1 MHLANSTNGWSG
13 QVTSILF
20 FASEWREVDTV
31 SLSVKGNLLLS
42 FLLSFP
48 FLPPCAQFIS
58 PPASDGRS
66 CYTAYLK
73 RDDEPPKSA
82 GRGMISEVGSRESL
96 ASHHH
101 GKTPPMATSSKSEH
115 ERTSSPDVSML
126 LTPLLTDL
134 FVEAES
140 TAGRT
145 VLRDDDDEHPSLRRH
160 QLHRIG
166 LAGIRVFHQS
176 CQMSNDDY
184 KATCP
189 QC

>member
-101 GKTPPMATSSKSEH
+101 GKTPPMATSSETAIQLNSVEFSGLK
-115 ERTSSPDVSML
+115 L
-126 LTPLLTDL
+126 LR
-134 FVEAES
+134 
-140 TAGRT
+140 GRSIT
-145 VLRDDDDEHPSLRRH
+145 YQKTRQKYHV
-160 QLHRIG
+160 
-166 LAGIRVFHQS
+166 
-176 CQMSNDDY
+176 
-184 KATCP
+184 
-189 QC
+189 